1 MDGTVLVADDDRTI
15 RTVLTQALT
24 RAGCKVHATSSLT
37 TLMRWVAEG
46 RGDAVI
52 TDVVMPDGN
61 GLEMLPKISV
71 DRPGL
76 PVIVISAQNTIM
88 TAIKATEAQA
98 FDYLPKPFDLPDLM
112 KRTARAL
119 SQSAPQRAAGA
130 TAMAPQGEAERDDLP
145 LVGRTPAMQALYRL
159 VARVMN
165 TDLPVLI
172 WGESGTGKS
181 LIGKAIHDFSDRRT
195 MPFVTVTAS
204 DLLDIE
210 GPARVLARVRG
221 GTLLIDEIADI
232 PAEVQA
238 RIARMM
244 DAPGEYAPRF
254 LATSQSDLA
263 AAMKEDRLRR
273 DLYYR
278 LSGATIQVPALR
290 DRVEDIE
297 LLARHFLT
305 RSDPERVG
313 RPIAE
318 GALRVFTTYQW
329 PGNVRQLE
337 HAMRQLAL
345 AGPAAEITQPEA
357 EHVLGTQPAPEPI
370 HAQASTERLGASVER
385 HLRRYFDQHG
395 GELPPPGLYARI
407 LREIEVPLIEIALN
421 ATSGNQAKCANLL
434 GINRNTL
441 RKKITDL
448 DIEVTRGRKMM

>member
-37 TLMRWVAEG
+37 TLMRWVGEG
-46 RGDAVI
+46 KG
-52 TDVVMPDGN
+52 DVVISDVAMPDGN
-61 GLEMLPKISV
+61 GLEMLPKIAE

-88 TAIKATEAQA
+88 TAIKAAEAEA
-98 FDYLPKPFDLPDLM
+98 YDYLPKPFDLPDLM

-119 SQSAPQRAAGA
+119 ERSGTQRRPVQVGE
-130 TAMAPQGEAERDDLP
+130 QGDRDDLP
-145 LVGRTPAMQALYRL
+145 LVGRTPVMQSLYRV

-181 LIGKAIHDFSDRRT
+181 LIGKAIHDFSDRRSL
-195 MPFVTVTAS
+195 PFVTVNTS
-204 DLLDIE
+204 DLQDIE

-221 GTLLIDEIADI
+221 GTLLIDEIGDI
-232 PAEVQA
+232 PQELQA

-244 DAPGEYAPRF
+244 DTPGEHAPRF

-263 AAMKEDRLRR
+263 DAMKAGTLRR

-278 LSGATIQVPALR
+278 LSGATLQVPALR
-290 DRVEDIE
+290 DRVEDIG
-297 LLARHFLT
+297 LLASHFLKRAET
-305 RSDPERVG
+305 GNASPRELSD
-313 RPIAE
+313 
-318 GALRVFTTYQW
+318 GASKVFANYPW

-345 AGPAAEITQPEA
+345 TSSAPQITQSEA
-357 EHVLGTQPAPEPI
+357 EQVLGAQPDPEPLR
-370 HAQASTERLGASVER
+370 AQANTEKLGASVER
-385 HLRRYFDQHG
+385 HLQRYFDLHG
-395 GELPPPGLYARI
+395 AMLPPPGLYARI
-407 LREIEVPLIEIALN
+407 LREIEAPMIEIALG
-421 ATSGNQAKCANLL
+421 ATAGNQAKCADLL

-441 RKKITDL
+441 RKKINDL